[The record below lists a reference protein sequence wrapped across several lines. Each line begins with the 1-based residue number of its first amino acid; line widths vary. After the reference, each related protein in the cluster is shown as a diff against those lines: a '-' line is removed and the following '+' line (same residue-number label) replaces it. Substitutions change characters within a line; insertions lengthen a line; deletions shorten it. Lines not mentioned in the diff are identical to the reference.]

1 MVGLCKYVYAVVV
14 TVDTVFR
21 NLVVE
26 CRDPYSKLPIN
37 AGPKREMDEPAMLYL
52 AQFTGLLLSFSCR
65 QDSYFSQFRLVN
77 PKLKPNLVQL
87 MHSLHSLLSSITLSL
102 KTPILYSYSYSDSS
116 HSLLSSIT
124 LFSAHTYKSLH
135 EEESW

>member
-1 MVGLCKYVYAVVV
+1 VE

-26 CRDPYSKLPIN
+26 RRDPYSKLPIN

-65 QDSYFSQFRLVN
+65 QDSYLLPVEVS
-77 PKLKPNLVQL
+77 KP
-87 MHSLHSLLSSITLSL
+87 
-102 KTPILYSYSYSDSS
+102 P
-116 HSLLSSIT
+116 
-124 LFSAHTYKSLH
+124 
-135 EEESW
+135 